1 MNLNTSLF
9 DQISSDIKAA
19 MLARDKQR
27 LEALRGVKKEFLEAK
42 TAKGSDGDLPDETA
56 MKILVKMVKQRK
68 DSAQIYIEQNRPE
81 LAEGELAEAKIIE
94 EYLPQQMA
102 EEELETA
109 LKAIIAETGATSA
122 KDMGKVMGIATKQL
136 AGKAEGKAISAKVK
150 ELLA

>member
-1 MNLNTSLF
+1 MSLF

-68 DSAQIYIEQNRPE
+68 DSAQLYIEQNRPE
-81 LAEGELAEAKIIE
+81 VAEGELAEAKIIE
-94 EYLPQQMA
+94 EYLPQQMT

-109 LKAIIAETGATSA
+109 LKAIIAEIGATSA